1 LKNGELITPQ
11 KYAKMNQ
18 LKKLKEQYESEGVI
32 FVETPTPFV
41 YKGRGIILPYL
52 SVEKKQG
59 QPTTHAKQAD
69 QTFVPAYNQNLEEN
83 AINDFEIQILEEQG
97 VAAAEKNDLLKAL
110 AEMEAKLERTQNSA
124 ATSANEAL
132 EALQAKILQDADAA
146 AKQLAEAREAAEKQ
160 LQEFT
165 DAAKAKEVA
174 RRKPLLRL
182 TGWFGVSL
190 TIFIALVLVGLNFFN
205 AQYFLGA
212 NLHWSVLF
220 LFAILFG
227 ASFVYFA
234 LSRNS
239 KALNML
245 VWVIP
250 FDLVI
255 ATLVKPFMGKT
266 PNLVLMGETFNYIG
280 LVGLLLF
287 LAVYGVQLYHAATA
301 VSKLFNPK
309 ELTKVEE
316 VEHLENVLNSIQ

>member
-1 LKNGELITPQ
+1 MSQMQN
-11 KYAKMNQ
+11 
-18 LKKLKEQYESEGVI
+18 LKKNYEKEGVVFI
-32 FVETPTPFV
+32 ETLKPFV
-41 YKGRGIILPYL
+41 YKGRGVELPYL

-59 QPTTHAKQAD
+59 QPTGSVKQAE
-69 QTFVPAYNQNLEEN
+69 QTFVPAYNQSLEAN
-83 AINDFEIQILEEQG
+83 AIIDFDIEIAAEQAA
-97 VAAAEKNDLLKAL
+97 AAAEKEALLKAL
-110 AEMEAKLERTQNSA
+110 AELESKLEASQNSA

-132 EALQAKILQDADAA
+132 EALQAKILADAAEA
-146 AKQLAEAREAAEKQ
+146 AKQLKEAREAAEKQ

-165 DAAKAKEVA
+165 DAASAKEVA

-234 LSRNS
+234 LSRNG
-239 KALNML
+239 KGLNML
-245 VWVIP
+245 AWFIP

-266 PNLVLMGETFNYIG
+266 PNLVLMGDSFNYIG

-309 ELTKVEE
+309 ELTKTEE